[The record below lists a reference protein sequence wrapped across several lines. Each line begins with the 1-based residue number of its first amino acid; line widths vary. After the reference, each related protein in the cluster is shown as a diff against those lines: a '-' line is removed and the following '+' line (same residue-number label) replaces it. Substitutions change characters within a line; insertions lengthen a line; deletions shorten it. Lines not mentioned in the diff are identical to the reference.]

1 MRAFSAASS
10 KATSDVG
17 PQDEGR
23 TGGIEGIVLKTLII
37 GTILAVALK
46 LGPHIGVLSISSL
59 HYPGISSALMARQ
72 DQRCL
77 CANAWY
83 PAQHHYMCSEDWLT
97 AEGRH

>member
-10 KATSDVG
+10 KAASDVG

-46 LGPHIGVLSISSL
+46 LGPHIGVLSLSILL
-59 HYPGISSALMARQ
+59 HPGTTSALMPRQ
-72 DQRCL
+72 DQRCF
-77 CANAWY
+77 CADAW
-83 PAQHHYMCSEDWLT
+83 
-97 AEGRH
+97 